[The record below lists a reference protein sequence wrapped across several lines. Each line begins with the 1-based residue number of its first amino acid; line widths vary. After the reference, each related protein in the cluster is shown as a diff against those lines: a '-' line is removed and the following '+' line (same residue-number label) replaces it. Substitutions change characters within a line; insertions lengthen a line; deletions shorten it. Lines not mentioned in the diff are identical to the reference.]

1 MNIGQAAN
9 ASGVSTKMIRYY
21 ESIGLIQVAGR
32 KEGGYRIYSP
42 NDVRLLRLI
51 HEARALRFSIEQIR
65 VLLALWQ
72 DPQQAGPGVVAIVEE
87 HIAELDTRIDELAET
102 RDKLQQLVNRCSGDP
117 QSSRII
123 LEEIIRGDV
132 QTPKNQ
138 APRASGKATSPSF
151 D

>member
-32 KEGGYRIYSP
+32 KEGGYRIYGP
-42 NDVRLLRLI
+42 NDVRLLRFI
-51 HEARALRFSIEQIR
+51 HQARALRFSIEQIR

-72 DPQQAGPGVVAIVEE
+72 DPQRADSGVMAIVEE
-87 HIAELDTRIDELAET
+87 HIIGLDAQIDELAET
-102 RDKLQQLVNRCSGDP
+102 RDKLRYLVNRCAGDHRSP
-117 QSSRII
+117 CLI
-123 LEEIIRGDV
+123 LEEISRGDV
-132 QTPKNQ
+132 QTPKSQTPEAAGN
-138 APRASGKATSPSF
+138 AATQSA